1 VLKHCG
7 GEKDYRTA
15 LRESGEGPVFF
26 LKHSTTCG
34 ISSGARS
41 EFQRFASEKG
51 EIPCWEMV
59 IQEDRELSTLIAGE
73 TGIAHESPQVL
84 LFRNGKASWSAS
96 HWDINGE
103 SLKAALG
110 AAE

>member
-7 GEKDYRTA
+7 SEKDYRTA

-34 ISSGARS
+34 ISSGARK
-41 EFQRFASEKG
+41 EFQRFAAEKG
-51 EIPCWEMV
+51 DIPCWEMV
-59 IQEDRELSTLIAGE
+59 IQEDRELSILIAGE

-96 HWDINGE
+96 HWDITGE
-103 SLKAALG
+103 NLKAALG
-110 AAE
+110 TAG

>member
-7 GEKDYRTA
+7 GEEDYRRA

-26 LKHSTTCG
+26 LKHSATCG
-34 ISSGARS
+34 ISSGARK
-41 EFQRFASEKG
+41 EFQRFAADKG

-73 TGIAHESPQVL
+73 TGVPHESPQVL
-84 LFRNGKASWSAS
+84 LFRNGEAAWSAS
-96 HWDINGE
+96 HWDITGE
-103 SLKAALG
+103 SLKEALRS
-110 AAE
+110 AE